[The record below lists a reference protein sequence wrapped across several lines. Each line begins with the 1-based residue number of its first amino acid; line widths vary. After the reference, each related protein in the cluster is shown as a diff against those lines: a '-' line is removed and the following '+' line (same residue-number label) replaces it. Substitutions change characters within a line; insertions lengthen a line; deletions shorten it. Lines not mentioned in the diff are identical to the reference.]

1 MALAFLHDLL
11 EVTHEVAHLV
21 VRDGDKALYLE
32 RLMARPEVHVRSRV
46 ARRLPLYATGPGKI
60 LLAHAPDDVV
70 RQVLAGPLPR
80 LARNT
85 IVDRDLLDAALVA
98 IREPGYCISRE
109 ETTDG
114 ASSVAAPVRGANGD
128 VVAAISVV
136 VPADRRDLPRSSR
149 RCASRR
155 PASPGGFGRSP
166 PLHQTAEGKYPM
178 TFLDRARWEGK
189 IFTTGG
195 WVAGSGGEY
204 DAVEPAT
211 GNEARP
217 GSARRPPAD
226 VHKAAEAAAQAQRE
240 WAALPYDRRA
250 AVLRRAGQLFVEHE
264 DEIDDWLIRESGAI
278 RPFASFQ
285 TRAVAAEECYEAAG
299 AGQRTRT
306 ASCCASNQPRLSM
319 ARRAPGRRGR
329 GDRAVQRPDHPGD
342 PGDRA
347 GAGAGQ
353 RGGAQ
358 ARPAHRGVRRRGVR
372 PDLRGGRA
380 ARRACST
387 CCPAAP
393 TSARRWST
401 TR

>member
-1 MALAFLHDLL
+1 MVAELVAWGALERVGRGRYRIGMRLWQLGSLAPEARTLRDVALAFLHDLL

-85 IVDRDLLDAALVA
+85 IADRDLLDAALVA
-98 IREPGYCISRE
+98 IRESGYCISRE

-114 ASSVAAPVRGANGD
+114 ASSVAAPVRGPNGD

-136 VPADRRDLPRSSR
+136 VPADRRDLDLAR
-149 RCASRR
+149 
-155 PASPGGFGRSP
+155 PGGARRRRRHLPRAAAASP
-166 PLHQTAEGKYPM
+166 PLHLTAEGKDPM

-211 GNEARP
+211 GATLARV
-217 GSARRPPAD
+217 GAASEAD
-226 VHKAAEAAAQAQRE
+226 VHKAAEAAAQAQRD

-250 AVLRRAGQLFVEHE
+250 AVLRRAGAAV
-264 DEIDDWLIRESGAI
+264 R
-278 RPFASFQ
+278 
-285 TRAVAAEECYEAAG
+285 RARGRDPRVAGPGVRGDPAVRRFPDPRRGRRGVLGGRRRWRA
-299 AGQRTRT
+299 TRT
-306 ASCCASNQPRLSM
+306 ARSC
-319 ARRAPGRRGR
+319 GRTSRGCR
-329 GDRAVQRPDHPGD
+329 W
-342 PGDRA
+342 
-347 GAGAGQ
+347 
-353 RGGAQ
+353 RGGC
-358 ARPAHRGVRRRGVR
+358 R
-372 PDLRGGRA
+372 
-380 ARRACST
+380 
-387 CCPAAP
+387 
-393 TSARRWST
+393 SASSG
-401 TR
+401 